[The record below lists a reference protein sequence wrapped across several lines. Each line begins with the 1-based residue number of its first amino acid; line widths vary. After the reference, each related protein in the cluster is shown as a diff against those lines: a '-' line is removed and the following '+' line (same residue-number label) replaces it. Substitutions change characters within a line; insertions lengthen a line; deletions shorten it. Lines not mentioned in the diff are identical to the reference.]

1 MSRAGNTRCAR
12 CGAKLFW
19 LLFFALAAWAPRAHC
34 ADAALALND
43 AQFLLSDADTPPG
56 DSAPWQ
62 AVRLPDNWNLT
73 RPGVGGFGWY
83 RLQFVL
89 PQRPQDGWA
98 LYVRKLSMN
107 AAFYVNGSFVRS
119 GGRFTEPVA
128 RHWNRPL
135 LFAVSPA
142 LLRPGMNTIHVR
154 LWAYA
159 NSRGGLGEL
168 RLGPETL
175 LHPEYEQRY
184 FVQTILP
191 QLCNIVVAAFGVF
204 AFALW
209 LKQRE
214 ALYILFAV
222 FTVLWAIRSLHM
234 FARDIPVSAFYWD
247 IWVQSSFGW
256 CALLFTVLAI
266 RMAGLHWPRFEKV
279 LLAYAV
285 LGPTLMYLSG
295 PQHLHHVANNWSFV
309 IVPTAAVFDALLL
322 RQAWRQRTLVSALFA
337 VVLGLMIA
345 ASVHDGLV
353 HRDKLAFDSF
363 YIVSYV
369 MIGLALVMGWVLI
382 NRFVAAW
389 KQAEQLN
396 RELEQRVAQKHAELQ
411 QNFERL
417 QELERRTA
425 VAEERRRLMSEMHDG
440 VGAQLIATLDLIER
454 GGAQDRIVANELREC
469 LDHLRLTIDS
479 LEPTDNDL
487 LTVLGNLRYRL
498 EGRLRRV
505 GVALSWQVQDL
516 PALPSL
522 TPQNVLHVLRILQEA
537 FTNIIK
543 HANAGSITLS
553 TTLDASHVC
562 ICVEDDGHGLPAAP
576 QRQGRGL
583 LNMRRRAHEM
593 GALLDIRARPGGGTA
608 VSLHLPR
615 ELPHRPGADR
625 CDAPNWG
632 AAA

>member
-1 MSRAGNTRCAR
+1 
-12 CGAKLFW
+12 
-19 LLFFALAAWAPRAHC
+19 
-34 ADAALALND
+34 
-43 AQFLLSDADTPPG
+43 
-56 DSAPWQ
+56 
-62 AVRLPDNWNLT
+62 
-73 RPGVGGFGWY
+73 
-83 RLQFVL
+83 
-89 PQRPQDGWA
+89 
-98 LYVRKLSMN
+98 
-107 AAFYVNGSFVRS
+107 
-119 GGRFTEPVA
+119 
-128 RHWNRPL
+128 
-135 LFAVSPA
+135 
-142 LLRPGMNTIHVR
+142 
-154 LWAYA
+154 
-159 NSRGGLGEL
+159 
-168 RLGPETL
+168 
-175 LHPEYEQRY
+175 
-184 FVQTILP
+184 
-191 QLCNIVVAAFGVF
+191 
-204 AFALW
+204 
-209 LKQRE
+209 
-214 ALYILFAV
+214 
-222 FTVLWAIRSLHM
+222 
-234 FARDIPVSAFYWD
+234 
-247 IWVQSSFGW
+247 
-256 CALLFTVLAI
+256 
-266 RMAGLHWPRFEKV
+266 
-279 LLAYAV
+279 
-285 LGPTLMYLSG
+285 MYLSG
-295 PQHLHHVANNWSFV
+295 PQHLHQVANNWSFV

-562 ICVEDDGHGLPAAP
+562 ICVEDDGHGLPADP

-583 LNMRRRAHEM
+583 LNMRRRAREM
-593 GALLDIRARPGGGTA
+593 GALLDISARPAGGTA
-608 VSLHLPR
+608 VSLRLPR
-615 ELPHRPGADR
+615 ELPHRPGAGR
-625 CDAPNWG
+625 CDAPNWR